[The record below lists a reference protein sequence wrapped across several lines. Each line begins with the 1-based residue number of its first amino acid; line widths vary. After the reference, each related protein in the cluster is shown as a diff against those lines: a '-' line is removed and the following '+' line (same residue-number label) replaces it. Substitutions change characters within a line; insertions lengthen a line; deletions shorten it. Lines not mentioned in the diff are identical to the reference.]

1 MLLSLFEERDL
12 PRRGRDA
19 VRRGREARDWLTTDE
34 RARVIGLVV
43 ASVAVSIAMSL
54 LVTALV
60 GFLSRRRNAPAED
73 APVES
78 PGIPVMD
85 NAAATSAEAP
95 VQVEA

>member
-12 PRRGRDA
+12 PRRGREA
-19 VRRGREARDWLTTDE
+19 VRRGREARGWLTTDE

-60 GFLSRRRNAPAED
+60 GFVSRRRNAPAED

-78 PGIPVMD
+78 AGIPVMD
-85 NAAATSAEAP
+85 IPAASPTEAP
-95 VQVEA
+95 APVET